1 MRSTAPAMKA
11 KSGRGVTNPQ
21 QQRHDNHN
29 SWTVSYCGG
38 GCCRGQQL
46 LCKSR
51 NRILNFWRL
60 PTFNLFFNLF
70 LVSLDTN
77 SDTQNFP
84 LHF

>member
-1 MRSTAPAMKA
+1 MLTVMAPRTGEINCDEFYRTMKA
-11 KSGRGVTNPQ
+11 KSGRGVMNPQ

-51 NRILNFWRL
+51 HRILNLRRL
-60 PTFNLFFNLF
+60 PD
-70 LVSLDTN
+70 V
-77 SDTQNFP
+77 
-84 LHF
+84 